1 MWEINFVN
9 SSELYPISKPQ
20 TFLYL
25 FSKRKKPL
33 NVYKDDLTEYWA
45 VLV

>member
-9 SSELYPISKPQ
+9 SSELYPISKPK

-25 FSKRKKPL
+25 FWKRK
-33 NVYKDDLTEYWA
+33 NSSDVYKDDLTK
-45 VLV
+45 